1 MGALFQKGSPSPAS
15 VYPFSSARLFLTRPL
30 EIFAHMMFFELF
42 HLLFKVVMA
51 SFPLRA

>member
-1 MGALFQKGSPSPAS
+1 MGALFQKGSPSRSS

-30 EIFAHMMFFELF
+30 EIFAHLMFFEIF